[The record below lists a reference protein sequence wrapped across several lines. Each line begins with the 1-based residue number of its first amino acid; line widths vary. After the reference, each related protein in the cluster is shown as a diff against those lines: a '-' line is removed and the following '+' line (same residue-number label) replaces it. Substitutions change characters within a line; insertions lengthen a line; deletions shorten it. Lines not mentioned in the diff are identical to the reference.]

1 MRARHIPSEHG
12 ECLQTALKRSYN
24 PANAVESTTTEGSAM
39 TTYPI
44 STRRLIFA
52 GGFALAIAIAPAAAI
67 AAQPTDSTPL
77 AQCSSGEEEDVF
89 TTSCTPFLVPNSPQ
103 GFTSTAANPDIP
115 EIEGVPCTGRDS
127 GACIGLSEDEAAAGP
142 QPVPRSTI
150 SSSP

>member
-1 MRARHIPSEHG
+1 
-12 ECLQTALKRSYN
+12 
-24 PANAVESTTTEGSAM
+24 M
-39 TTYPI
+39 TTNPLT
-44 STRRLIFA
+44 TRRLILA

-67 AAQPTDSTPL
+67 VAHPTHSAPL
-77 AQCSSGEEEDVF
+77 AACDSGEEEDVF

-115 EIEGVPCTGRDS
+115 EIEGIPCTGRDS